1 MKRLISFNT
10 IRRILPLGGC
20 GILFLFAFVAC
31 TSDEDGNSDNRL
43 PITFSCSEDGVTR
56 AEVSLSEFI
65 SDFKV
70 YGINGDISGSGNAAT
85 FTKKNTVFPDYQVWH
100 TENQAN
106 TTSTNTANWEY
117 VGTVEGVSGSEEQTI
132 KYWDEKRDGHYFWA
146 IGDFSKRGGYDYT
159 ESTLPD
165 PHVIEVENI
174 TQVDVQDDS
183 KCLYFTKPK
192 YVPKSKYGQPVTL
205 TFKSMA
211 AKVRV
216 ALYETVPG
224 YSVQD
229 VEFYQDEA
237 TALTTNVSGNEA
249 TLYTPD
255 GVDNQLPQ
263 SGTVTVIYP
272 RIGSNN
278 SGAADY
284 NKASVSVSAGSTKSS
299 TQTFGTLSGT
309 IGTSLP
315 SATFAGSAADDYY
328 KAVIPNTNG
337 KPLTLRVNYT
347 LVSTDTFDIAR
358 GVKALNTANGVAA
371 DERSQLSIL
380 DANQITIH
388 HAGEDRVQSWID
400 EYLYMNDSSFSGNG
414 TGRCL
419 NDNLYLT
426 AKRAL
431 IALGNENVSKFQNN
445 TGSLYTAALA
455 RYNAWASA
463 CGDTSPFAGNNIVP
477 ASRAFFN
484 IDSNSAAIPAIVVVI
499 ALATVTTGAYFFLR
513 KKKEN

>member
-1 MKRLISFNT
+1 MKNESLHNMKRLMSFNT

-70 YGINGDISGSGNAAT
+70 YGINGDISGSGNTAT

-117 VGTVEGVSGSEEQTI
+117 VGTVEGASGSEEQTI

-205 TFKSMA
+205 TFLRYCSRIRIGFYEDITQSGGDKRYKVVGVDFYRVNDDGTFNTNELPTTNVCLRGNFVNEG
-211 AKVRV
+211 KVRLTYTNASFKGGDNIDNV
-216 ALYETVPG
+216 TTETVP
-224 YSVQD
+224 
-229 VEFYQDEA
+229 VENGASKYMDFGVLNIVGTQSGVLPTSSSEA
-237 TALTTNVSGNEA
+237 LFTTNNGSQYTKVLPYNNTEGLTLQCDILVRNQNESQFTQQNVLA
-249 TLYTPD
+249 SIPAHYTNWQPNQSYTYIFKIVTTPD
-255 GVDNQLPQ
+255 G
-263 SGTVTVIYP
+263 
-272 RIGSNN
+272 
-278 SGAADY
+278 AAMILA
-284 NKASVSVSAGSTKSS
+284 NVEVESWKSD
-299 TQTFGTLSGT
+299 GL
-309 IGTSLP
+309 IE
-315 SATFAGSAADDYY
+315 
-328 KAVIPNTNG
+328 
-337 KPLTLRVNYT
+337 
-347 LVSTDTFDIAR
+347 
-358 GVKALNTANGVAA
+358 
-371 DERSQLSIL
+371 DEWH
-380 DANQITIH
+380 N
-388 HAGEDRVQSWID
+388 W
-400 EYLYMNDSSFSGNG
+400 
-414 TGRCL
+414 
-419 NDNLYLT
+419 
-426 AKRAL
+426 
-431 IALGNENVSKFQNN
+431 
-445 TGSLYTAALA
+445 
-455 RYNAWASA
+455 
-463 CGDTSPFAGNNIVP
+463 
-477 ASRAFFN
+477 
-484 IDSNSAAIPAIVVVI
+484 
-499 ALATVTTGAYFFLR
+499 
-513 KKKEN
+513 